1 MESLL
6 ELGYLGL
13 FIGSFL
19 ASTIIPLSSDILFAG
34 MLLAKGDPIICLIVA
49 SLGNWLGGMTSYFLG
64 YLGKWKW
71 IEKLFKVSREKL
83 EKQKAKVEKY
93 GIWLSLITWA
103 PIFGDVFSIALG
115 FYKVNPKLCAILM
128 LIGRVARFLVWL
140 ILYHFYGE
148 KFLNLFI

>member
-1 MESLL
+1 MEYLL

-19 ASTIIPLSSDILFAG
+19 ASTIIPFSSDILFAG

-71 IEKLFKVSREKL
+71 LEKWFKVSREKL

-103 PIFGDVFSIALG
+103 PIVGDVFAIALG

-140 ILYHFYGE
+140 LLYYYYGE
-148 KFLNLFI
+148 KFLNLFM

>member
-128 LIGRVARFLVWL
+128 LIGCVARFLVWL